1 MEIIICSEIFHL
13 IIIFFL
19 LLRSSSVSLPSYSFF
34 SMQKEVMENGEWYQG
49 VLEDQNE
56 SDIRIK
62 RSIKL
67 EKEWIDC
74 KLL

>member
-1 MEIIICSEIFHL
+1 
-13 IIIFFL
+13 
-19 LLRSSSVSLPSYSFF
+19 
-34 SMQKEVMENGEWYQG
+34 MQKEVMENGEWYQG

-74 KLL
+74 KLLWNSKHMIAVV